1 MKIFGRSSKQA
12 DAQTPAQEVT
22 VPDGMISLV
31 KQAAVS
37 LEKHGAGKEKA
48 AVYLVLD
55 HSGSMD
61 GFYGIGAVQDLAE
74 KALGMSANLDD
85 DGHVPVVFFES
96 SAHSPQVV
104 GLDNYQ
110 GWVQR
115 AHQSV
120 PYGSTNYGGA
130 MDAVVK
136 HYRKSGAI
144 DPALVIFQTDG
155 RPDSEAAVERKLRE
169 YSAEP
174 IFWFFVGFGSGAGY
188 LNTLPGLSGRTF
200 SNVGVFQCG
209 ADPQEVSAGSL
220 YEALTMDF
228 ARMLGEARAA
238 SVLK

>member
-1 MKIFGRSSKQA
+1 MKLFGRNPKQA
-12 DAQTPAQEVT
+12 DDQATAQGTPVA
-22 VPDGMISLV
+22 DGMISLV

-37 LEKHGAGKEKA
+37 LEKHGADKERA

-61 GFYGIGAVQDLAE
+61 GFYGSGAVQNLAE
-74 KALGMSANLDD
+74 EALGMSANLDD
-85 DGHVPVVFFES
+85 DGQVPVVFFES
-96 SAHSPQVV
+96 SAHNPQVV
-104 GLDNYQ
+104 DLGTYQ

-120 PYGSTNYGGA
+120 PYGSTNYGSA

-136 HYRKSGAI
+136 HYRKSGAT

-155 RPDSEAAVERKLRE
+155 QPDSEAAVERKLRE

-174 IFWFFVGFGSGAGY
+174 ILWFFVGFGDRAGY

-200 SNVGVFQCG
+200 DNVGVFQCG
-209 ADPQEVSAGSL
+209 AHPQSVSAASL
-220 YEALTMDF
+220 YETLTMEF
-228 ARMLGEARAA
+228 ARMLRQARAA
-238 SVLK
+238 SVLR